1 MEPDTDA
8 DDDALVADVSDALVA
23 DVMSVSAAADDDE
36 DEDGDGEDESDSGD
50 GFFGDEDDKDDDE
63 RDGSPAP
70 QQPQPRGSGSEDDDD
85 EEQTEA
91 EREEEMARAREVLL
105 ARGYRLRS
113 APRRP
118 PQLSSFDLRGVAE
131 YIATKQCRNIVV
143 MCGAGIS
150 VSAGIPDFRTPG
162 TGLYDNLQKYD
173 LPSPQSIF
181 ELSYF
186 RERPDAF
193 YRLCAELWPDN
204 FAPTPTHHFLVE
216 LHARGMLK
224 RCFTQNIDSLE
235 AAASMPRE
243 MIVAAHGNFDR
254 CSCIETGE
262 SVPVEEVRAAIAHGK
277 HGEGG
282 WLSMAE
288 RHGGLVKPD
297 IVLCAAA
304 ADRVD

>member
-1 MEPDTDA
+1 M
-8 DDDALVADVSDALVA
+8 VSDRSVHQSVTQFSRASISVA
-23 DVMSVSAAADDDE
+23 WPSTPS
-36 DEDGDGEDESDSGD
+36 
-50 GFFGDEDDKDDDE
+50 K
-63 RDGSPAP
+63 P
-70 QQPQPRGSGSEDDDD
+70 
-85 EEQTEA
+85 
-91 EREEEMARAREVLL
+91 
-105 ARGYRLRS
+105 
-113 APRRP
+113 
-118 PQLSSFDLRGVAE
+118 
-131 YIATKQCRNIVV
+131 CRNIVV

-204 FAPTPTHHFLVE
+204 FMPTPTHHFLVE
-216 LHARGMLK
+216 LYSRGLLR

-235 AAASMPRE
+235 AAASMPRD

-262 SVPVEEVRAAIAHGK
+262 SVPVEEVRKAIAHGK
-277 HGEGG
+277 HGEEG
-282 WLSMAE
+282 WAALSYKY
-288 RHGGLVKPD
+288 GGLVNTTSSSLGSSFPSASSNVPRPTSARP
-297 IVLCAAA
+297 ICSSS
-304 ADRVD
+304 